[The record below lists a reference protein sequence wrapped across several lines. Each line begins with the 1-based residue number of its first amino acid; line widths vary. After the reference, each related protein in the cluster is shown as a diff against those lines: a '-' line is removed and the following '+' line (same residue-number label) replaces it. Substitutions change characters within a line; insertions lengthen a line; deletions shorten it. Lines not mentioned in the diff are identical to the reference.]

1 MFIGIFLSHTFAT
14 TCVTKPTQDSSGMT
28 LLMLAA
34 AGGQD
39 DLLRLL
45 LRKGAKVNGR
55 QKNGTTAL
63 IHAAE
68 KVGPAACCAFTVLE
82 TDLCLR
88 GSVLV
93 TQSHNLVQF
102 IYDLS

>member
-1 MFIGIFLSHTFAT
+1 
-14 TCVTKPTQDSSGMT
+14 MT

-45 LRKGAKVNGR
+45 IRKGAKVNGR

-68 KVGPAACCAFTVLE
+68 KVGHFINLQEFLPL
-82 TDLCLR
+82 DLRMFL
-88 GSVLV
+88 
-93 TQSHNLVQF
+93 
-102 IYDLS
+102 